1 MVVMSGSSSS
11 KVKFQRTSVT
21 VVQEWHQVSK
31 VGIMFLGDLCP
42 GMTLAMIVATVSHL
56 SFLSFSIPVSP
67 PPTFLEIQG
76 ILVDVQ
82 GCNICFK

>member
-56 SFLSFSIPVSP
+56 SFLSFST